1 MRWCPIPVLV
11 SLLTGPL
18 AADWWHSYLLGV
30 PGVWR
35 CWTDLQSVVVTLSQG
50 PGDYQASSRAQH
62 GDINTVS
69 DLTPLSHS
77 LLSLPSITE

>member
-50 PGDYQASSRAQH
+50 PGDYQASRAAGH
-62 GDINTVS
+62 NTVIS
-69 DLTPLSHS
+69 TQSV
-77 LLSLPSITE
+77 T